1 MHLKLRVHLMS
12 EGTWVLPGS
21 LRGGILATGLPAPSP
36 LLTLRREPGRRQ
48 QPGRR
53 RGWRSPVPASRSP
66 RHPHVRRLRRGLPPP
81 PPPRTPG
88 RGYLGGRDS
97 PQPVGRPHAA
107 LAVGRR
113 ELPEPRRP
121 RRALRGARAV
131 LAGAFIRR
139 REEPAAALE
148 AGDELGIL
156 QAPQQLGHGAPGAA
170 RQRRRA
176 HALGSHCPR
185 RLGAR
190 RAGHSGRRAG
200 GARGASQQVRR
211 SGPSTAPRARARAG
225 AQVAASTLRGAR
237 PPSLPSPRARKGS
250 GGPWRPAGSQL
261 GGGAQVSKLRLSL
274 CHRAPS
280 PFGLAPRCHLMG
292 ERPSTCRPAGV
303 LSALHGLVPE

>member
-200 GARGASQQVRR
+200 GAQGASQQVRR
-211 SGPSTAPRARARAG
+211 SGPSTAPRARARAPRWPPPPCAG
-225 AQVAASTLRGAR
+225 HVRPPCPLRG
-237 PPSLPSPRARKGS
+237 LGRARA
-250 GGPWRPAGSQL
+250 GPGVRPARNWAEAHRCL
-261 GGGAQVSKLRLSL
+261 NCASL
-274 CHRAPS
+274 CATAP
-280 PFGLAPRCHLMG
+280 PV
-292 ERPSTCRPAGV
+292 PSGWRRGAT
-303 LSALHGLVPE
+303 